1 MKYLIYSYF
10 LLNSLHAFADQG
22 LSLSCLKNYRN
33 LVSPVALIETSP
45 GVPQSPRISLPEA
58 AEYNGNLP
66 ENCQSEL
73 DSSGMLRIITSK
85 GKLYSVEITLNNR
98 KPVLMKYVMPMALSR
113 MEVAFKKN
121 GSAGTNLM
129 VDIDGNLRFD
139 YYISI
144 SPLSNF
150 VEKLH
155 YRSRETSRYE

>member
-1 MKYLIYSYF
+1 
-10 LLNSLHAFADQG
+10 
-22 LSLSCLKNYRN
+22 
-33 LVSPVALIETSP
+33 
-45 GVPQSPRISLPEA
+45 
-58 AEYNGNLP
+58 
-66 ENCQSEL
+66 
-73 DSSGMLRIITSK
+73 MLRIITSK

-98 KPVLMKYVMPMALSR
+98 KPVLMKYVTPMALSR

-144 SPLSNF
+144 SQLSNF